1 LNAIR
6 CVKGHSSSGKTTSGQ
21 ISFDSY
27 LGIEGRAMLVSP
39 LNEDIIIIIKQNGQ
53 LLNFNAEA
61 EITYSGRKQHEGS
74 VVFSHNG
81 SYRKF
86 YTSSDMTYNK
96 NSASGTVSFDTT
108 NGIQGRATLNTPLTK
123 NRQCNVF
130 CVWRFE
136 YSTSAYSISIIY
148 IYFY

>member
-1 LNAIR
+1 MSYSGRKQHDITITFKQTGNLRAFSTSADIVYN
-6 CVKGHSSSGKTTSGQ
+6 GKTTSGQ

-81 SYRKF
+81 SY
-86 YTSSDMTYNK
+86 
-96 NSASGTVSFDTT
+96 
-108 NGIQGRATLNTPLTK
+108 
-123 NRQCNVF
+123 VF
-130 CVWRFE
+130 LL
-136 YSTSAYSISIIY
+136 
-148 IYFY
+148 

>member
-1 LNAIR
+1 MFYLQ
-6 CVKGHSSSGKTTSGQ
+6 KT

-27 LGIEGRAMLVSP
+27 LGIEGSAMLVSP

-86 YTSSDMTYNK
+86 YTSI
-96 NSASGTVSFDTT
+96 A
-108 NGIQGRATLNTPLTK
+108 LP
-123 NRQCNVF
+123 
-130 CVWRFE
+130 
-136 YSTSAYSISIIY
+136 SIPRYESKLI
-148 IYFY
+148 